1 MPSPAALRHD
11 CFFIHPPSGAAG
23 RSLIRR
29 AETAISLTMLDRLRH
44 LVVAVV
50 VALGLIVPGM
60 AMAAADS
67 STGHSLCQAAHR
79 GCADAGRIHHA
90 IPGGAH
96 CRVACIATA
105 TLPDRGLVVRPVV
118 WTLQAFIADQAGM
131 PPGRS
136 VAPDPLP
143 PRPLPPI

>member
-1 MPSPAALRHD
+1 M
-11 CFFIHPPSGAAG
+11 
-23 RSLIRR
+23 IRR
-29 AETAISLTMLDRLRH
+29 AERAISLTMLGRLRH

-60 AMAAADS
+60 AMAAADG
-67 STGHSLCQAAHR
+67 STSHSVCQAAHG
-79 GCADAGRIHHA
+79 GCADGGRIHHA
-90 IPGGAH
+90 IPSGGH
-96 CRVACIATA
+96 CRVACIPIA
-105 TLPDRGLVVRPVV
+105 TLPDPGLVVRPVV
-118 WTLQAFIADQAGM
+118 WTLRAFIADQAGV